1 MPTEKRGRK
10 RGISYAKWGYFF
22 IAPFFLIFVVFNLVP
37 LLSTFVFSFFEMY
50 RDGLTQ
56 VGPNFVGFANY
67 ASLMNSELLRFFS
80 NTIVIWLMGFIPQ
93 LLFSLLLAS
102 WFTSLRLRLRAQG
115 LFKTI
120 IYMPNLVMATAFSML
135 FFALFSDSGPVNS
148 LLISAGILGE
158 PFRFLSSVWGTRS
171 IIALMNFLM
180 WYGNTTIL
188 LMAAIMGVDTSLFEA
203 AQIDGATSFQLFRK
217 VTLPLIRPILL
228 YVLITSLIGGLQ
240 MFDLPQILTNGNGN
254 PNRTSMTMVMYLNKH
269 LYSKNFGMG
278 GAVSVLLFIASALLS
293 VLIYKLM
300 FARGKEGRVK

>member
-1 MPTEKRGRK
+1 MPAGKK

-22 IAPFFLIFVVFNLVP
+22 IAPFFVVFIVFSLVP

-56 VGPNFVGFANY
+56 VGPNFVGFENY
-67 ASLMNSELLRFFS
+67 ASLLGSELPRFFG
-80 NTIVIWLMGFIPQ
+80 NTIIIWLMGFVPQ
-93 LLFSLLLAS
+93 IVFSLLFAS
-102 WFTSLRLRLRAQG
+102 WFTSLRLRLRLQG

-135 FFALFSDSGPVNS
+135 FFALFSDSGPVNN
-148 LLISAGILGE
+148 LLVTMGILGE
-158 PFRFLSSVWGTRS
+158 PFRFLASVWGTRG
-171 IIALMNFLM
+171 IIALMNFMM

-217 VTLPLIRPILL
+217 ITLPLIRPILL

-254 PNRTSMTMVMYLNKH
+254 PNRTSMTVVMYLNKH

-278 GAVSVLLFIASALLS
+278 GAVSVVLFIVSALLS
-293 VLIYKLM
+293 LLIYKSM
-300 FARGKEGRVK
+300 FAKRKGGGER